1 MRDRFLRGE
10 EFFHAD
16 DMKEVERLDGTGEDC
31 QQPAETQ
38 SMRVAR
44 GGIRVVVG
52 PADDDD

>member
-1 MRDRFLRGE
+1 MRERFLRGE

-16 DMKEVERLDGTGEDC
+16 DMKEVERLDGTGEDY

-44 GGIRVVVG
+44 GGIRVVGG
-52 PADDDD
+52 PADDD